1 MIAAAR
7 SSTPVQTIPAALHPL
22 MRFKK
27 LPRHGILQVLD
38 AVDQHEE
45 FRDVVVELI
54 DDDSTSEPAQLFL
67 KRPEGWVGDLD
78 SLLQAEV
85 QSAEEK
91 TETKRTAKLEK
102 RLEQVQ
108 QLLQSAREE
117 IEQLADER
125 GRLESHVE
133 VLNTELRA
141 VQAERDQLRDERKT
155 TIGQL
160 KQTEDLARQRLQRVR
175 DLEAGDKTHSAQT
188 GNDDADEM
196 SELRSQLV
204 EHQQQLVAQQLRI
217 DSLNTIITTTV
228 EHLQH
233 SIEQAR
239 EDTPNTGTDNETTRI
254 TGERDVSSSSDER
267 SARTSSAPTAK
278 ADHPLPRT
286 GRRIPVRLQQGL
298 HEGTVEGARQLISSP
313 RITLIDGYNVTMK
326 GWPKLDQRAQRD
338 ALIGAAGNVAK
349 QTGGMFW
356 LVFDGIAEQNRP
368 SVTVPLEVRVFFSA
382 HDQEADDLILDLI
395 DELDVAQSVVVV
407 SSDRRVQDG
416 ARQRGASVIR
426 SDLFLTV
433 LGVRSEP

>member
-1 MIAAAR
+1 MIAATR
-7 SSTPVQTIPAALHPL
+7 SSTPASVIPAALHPL

-38 AVDQHEE
+38 AVDQHED

-67 KRPEGWVGDLD
+67 KRPDGWVEELD

-102 RLEQVQ
+102 RLDQVE
-108 QLLQSAREE
+108 QLLQTAREE
-117 IEQLADER
+117 NEQLIDER
-125 GRLESHVE
+125 GRLERQVE
-133 VLNTELRA
+133 QLNTELRS

-160 KQTEDLARQRLQRVR
+160 KQTEDLARQRLERVR
-175 DLEAGDKTHSAQT
+175 DLESAETPHVAQSHS
-188 GNDDADEM
+188 GPSDDVA
-196 SELRSQLV
+196 LLQKQIV
-204 EHQQQLVAQQLRI
+204 EQQQLLHTQQQRI
-217 DSLNTIITTTV
+217 DSLSTIIATTV
-228 EHLQH
+228 EQL
-233 SIEQAR
+233 R
-239 EDTPNTGTDNETTRI
+239 EGLNVSVDNPEVASDTVEASNTASTTETT
-254 TGERDVSSSSDER
+254 TTTERQAPRSS
-267 SARTSSAPTAK
+267 
-278 ADHPLPRT
+278 
-286 GRRIPVRLQQGL
+286 RRIPVRLQQGL

-313 RITLIDGYNVTMK
+313 RITLIDGYNVTMA
-326 GWPKLDQRAQRD
+326 GWPQLDQRAQRD

-395 DELDVAQSVVVV
+395 DDLDVSQSVVVV

-426 SDLFLTV
+426 SDLFLSV